1 MDALDNVKALQL
13 AVLESKLK
21 TRFAFDFEN
30 STLNQKAR
38 FSSFLR
44 TVSEPVNADDGKHSF
59 PEKCV
64 CVNAGEIKRN
74 GKGTD
79 QFSQADLGLGC
90 RQSFLSS
97 LSKSWGSFPCL
108 PCRCMA
114 NGSRE
119 VLDPGLESLGMLR
132 ENAFSALVEG
142 GGRKVNPT
150 SRGPLSHISLA
161 FSFPL

>member
-1 MDALDNVKALQL
+1 MDALDNAKALQL

-59 PEKCV
+59 PEMCV

-114 NGSRE
+114 NGGSWSGARIPGDASRE
-119 VLDPGLESLGMLR
+119 CFF
-132 ENAFSALVEG
+132 FSG
-142 GGRKVNPT
+142 GGWWKKTELNWT
-150 SRGPLSHISLA
+150 ENLFTL
-161 FSFPL
+161 